1 MNVLLP
7 ELTFVEGRFRPGFL
21 VAWEDGRLTRVEP
34 APPGAEGI
42 ALPGRAL
49 LPGLV
54 NAHSHGFQRAIR
66 GRTEFRSP
74 EKTFDDFWSWRER
87 MYQAALGLSPEQIKS
102 VTAMAYLEMLLSGV
116 TAVGEFHYVH
126 RQADGT
132 PYDEPDELAHQV
144 AAAAEDTGIRLR
156 LLRVAYARAGFGAE
170 PNPRQARFID
180 AHWEESVEAVQR
192 LAQRGLLVG
201 LAPHSVR
208 AVPLDWLGPLHEYA
222 LTHGLPFHMHVAE
235 QPREL
240 EECKNE
246 HGLQPV
252 QLLER
257 EGLIDDHFTAVH
269 AIHLAEEEVLSL
281 GRHRA
286 VVCSCP
292 TTERNLGDGILPA
305 DRLLQAGVELAL
317 GTDSQCQIDLFE
329 DARQLDY
336 HLRLERLERAV
347 LDPREGPGGMGRLLL
362 RAATAGGARALRL
375 PVGAL
380 EPGLRADL
388 VALDLHDPSIAG
400 SAAEELAD
408 ALVFAGG
415 RLAVREVWVEGRQVV
430 SEGRHPLQEGITRE
444 FLATM
449 EALRGQA

>member
-21 VAWEDGRLTRVEP
+21 VGWEDGRLTRVEP
-34 APPGAEGI
+34 AAPGTEGI
-42 ALPGRAL
+42 PLPGRAL

-66 GRTEFRSP
+66 GRTEYRFP

-87 MYQAALGLSPEQIKS
+87 MYQAATGLSPEGIRA
-102 VTAMAYLEMLLSGV
+102 VTAMAYLEMLLTGITS
-116 TAVGEFHYVH
+116 VGEFHYLH
-126 RQADGT
+126 RQPDGA
-132 PYDEPDELAHQV
+132 PYEEPDELALQV

-180 AHWEESVEAVQR
+180 AHWEECVEALDR
-192 LAQRGLLVG
+192 LSKRGLSVG

-208 AVPLDWLGPLHEYA
+208 AVPLDWLSPLAQYA
-222 LTHGLPFHMHVAE
+222 RQHGLPFHMHVAE

-305 DRLLQAGVELAL
+305 DRLLQAGVQLAL
-317 GTDSQCQIDLFE
+317 GSDSQCQIDLLE
-329 DARQLDY
+329 DSRQLDY
-336 HLRLERLERAV
+336 HLRLQRLERAV
-347 LDPREGPGGMGRLLL
+347 LDTREGPGGMGRLLL
-362 RAATAGGARALRL
+362 RAATAGGAHSLRL

-388 VALDLHDPSIAG
+388 VAFDLHDPSIAG
-400 SAAEELAD
+400 ASADELAD
-408 ALVFAGG
+408 TLVFAGG
-415 RLAVREVWVEGRQVV
+415 RLAVREVWVEGRQVI
-430 SEGRHPLQEGITRE
+430 SEGRHPLQERIVGE
-444 FLATM
+444 FVTAM
-449 EALRGQA
+449 EALRAQA

>member
-21 VAWEDGRLTRVEP
+21 VAWEDGRLNRVEP
-34 APPGAEGI
+34 AHPDTEGI
-42 ALPGRAL
+42 ELPGRAL
-49 LPGLV
+49 IPGLV

-66 GRTEFRSP
+66 GRTEFRQP
-74 EKTFDDFWSWRER
+74 ENTFDDFWSWRER
-87 MYQAALGLSPEQIKS
+87 MYQAALGLSPDQLRR

-116 TAVGEFHYVH
+116 TSVGEFHYVH
-126 RQADGT
+126 RQADGAS
-132 PYDEPDELAHQV
+132 YDDPDELALQV
-144 AAAAEDTGIRLR
+144 GAAAEDTGIRLR

-180 AHWEESVEAVQR
+180 AHWEEVVAALER
-192 LAQRGLLVG
+192 LKGRLDVG

-208 AVPLDWLGPLHEYA
+208 AVPLDWLRPLGEYA
-222 LTHGLPFHMHVAE
+222 RTHGLPLHMHVSE

-246 HGLQPV
+246 HGMQPI

-257 EGLIDDHFTAVH
+257 EGLIDDRFTGVH

-286 VVCSCP
+286 TVCSCP
-292 TTERNLGDGILPA
+292 TTERNLGDGIVAA

-336 HLRLERLERAV
+336 HLRLQRLERAV
-347 LDPREGPGGMGRLLL
+347 LDPREGPGGMGRQLL
-362 RAATAGGARALRL
+362 RAATAGGARSLRL
-375 PVGAL
+375 PVGAI

-400 SAAEELAD
+400 AGAEELAD
-408 ALVFAGG
+408 MLVFAGG
-415 RLAVREVWVEGRQVV
+415 RLAIREVWVEGRQVV
-430 SEGRHPLQEGITRE
+430 SEGRHPLQERITRE
-444 FLATM
+444 FLSTM
-449 EALRGQA
+449 EALRGQG